1 MSNGDSGTSGDGA
14 GRGDGIMTARQQ
26 NIQPPRTDTAI
37 HTHPM
42 DNGSGGHGGVPQS
55 GGDMVPDAR
64 SLKARIFA
72 SKNKQLK
79 TKLVDFFGEQI
90 EIRQASLAR
99 VLKLGEDEDDGDAK
113 TTALFVLLNYAYVPG
128 TELPLF
134 DLSDIEQL
142 KTMPYGEDF
151 TRCIEAWMEISGVKV
166 EEAEKNSGTTL
177 TGSR

>member
-1 MSNGDSGTSGDGA
+1 MSDKGSTGGD
-14 GRGDGIMTARQQ
+14 GDGIMTMRHQ
-26 NIQPPRTDTAI
+26 NIQPPRTDTAVSA
-37 HTHPM
+37 HPM
-42 DNGSGGHGGVPQS
+42 DNGSGGHGGVPQA
-55 GGDMVPDAR
+55 GGDMLPDAR
-64 SLKARIFA
+64 SLKSRIFA
-72 SKNKQLK
+72 SKNKRLK
-79 TKLVDFFGEQI
+79 SKLVDFFGEQI

-99 VLKLGEDEDDGDAK
+99 VLRLGEDEDDGDAK

-166 EEAEKNSGTTL
+166 EAAEKNSGTTL
-177 TGSR
+177 TSSR